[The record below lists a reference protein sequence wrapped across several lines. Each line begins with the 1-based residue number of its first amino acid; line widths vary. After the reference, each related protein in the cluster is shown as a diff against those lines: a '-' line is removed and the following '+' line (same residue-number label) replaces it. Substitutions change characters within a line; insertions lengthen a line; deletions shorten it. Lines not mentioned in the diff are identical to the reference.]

1 VSLTTHPLLLE
12 HTALLVIDMQRDF
25 CALGGYADQAG
36 MDVSRLHAPIAAI
49 QALLDRARGVGMLVV
64 HTREGHRP
72 DLSDLPEPKRRRA
85 QATGAAI
92 GSPGPLGRLLVRGE
106 FGHDLIDELQ
116 PRAGEPV
123 IDKPGYSAFAHT
135 DLELILRRRGI
146 ERLILTGVT
155 TEVCVASTLRQAIDL
170 GFDCLTVRD
179 ACASSDPQ
187 LHAAALAMI
196 EVEGGLFGSVID
208 SHRLLSQLEGSP

>member
-1 VSLTTHPLLLE
+1 MSLKDLHPAR
-12 HTALLVIDMQRDF
+12 TALLVIDMQRDF

-36 MDVSRLHAPIAAI
+36 MDVSRLRAPIPAI
-49 QALLDRARGVGMLVV
+49 QALLDRARSLGMLVV

-85 QATGAAI
+85 EATGAPI
-92 GSPGPLGRLLVRGE
+92 GSAGPLGRLLVRGE

-123 IDKPGYSAFAHT
+123 IDKPGYSAFAYT

-155 TEVCVASTLRQAIDL
+155 TEVCVSSTLRQAIDL
-170 GFDCLTVRD
+170 GFDCVSISD

-196 EVEGGLFGSVID
+196 EVEGGLFGSVTD
-208 SHRLLSQLEGSP
+208 STDLLRRLERAA

>member
-1 VSLTTHPLLLE
+1 VSLTTNPLVPE

-36 MDVSRLHAPIAAI
+36 MDVSLLRAPIPAI

-85 QATGAAI
+85 QATAAPI

-155 TEVCVASTLRQAIDL
+155 TEVYVASTLRQAIDL
-170 GFDCLTVRD
+170 GFDCLTVSD

-196 EVEGGLFGSVID
+196 EVEGGLFGSVTD
-208 SHRLLSQLEGSP
+208 STDLLRRLERAA

>member
-1 VSLTTHPLLLE
+1 MSLTTHPLFLE

-36 MDVSRLHAPIAAI
+36 MDVSRLRAPIPAT
-49 QALLDRARGVGMLVV
+49 QALLDRA
-64 HTREGHRP
+64 
-72 DLSDLPEPKRRRA
+72 
-85 QATGAAI
+85 
-92 GSPGPLGRLLVRGE
+92 RGE

-179 ACASSDPQ
+179 ACASADPQ

-196 EVEGGLFGSVID
+196 EVEGGLCGSVID

>member
-1 VSLTTHPLLLE
+1 MSLTTNLLHPQR
-12 HTALLVIDMQRDF
+12 TALLVIDMQRDF

-36 MDVSRLHAPIAAI
+36 MDVSRLRAPIPAI
-49 QALLDRARGVGMLVV
+49 QALLDRARSLGMLVA

-85 QATGAAI
+85 EATGAPI
-92 GSPGPLGRLLVRGE
+92 GSAGPLGRLLVRGE

-123 IDKPGYSAFAHT
+123 IDKPGYSAFAYT
-135 DLELILRRRGI
+135 DLELILRRRI
-146 ERLILTGVT
+146 EQLILTGVT
-155 TEVCVASTLRQAIDL
+155 TEVCVSSTLRQAIDL
-170 GFDCLTVRD
+170 GFDCLTVSD

-196 EVEGGLFGSVID
+196 EVEGGLFGSVTD
-208 SHRLLSQLEGSP
+208 SASLLRRLERTA

>member
-1 VSLTTHPLLLE
+1 
-12 HTALLVIDMQRDF
+12 
-25 CALGGYADQAG
+25 
-36 MDVSRLHAPIAAI
+36 MDVSRLRAPIPAI
-49 QALLDRARGVGMLVV
+49 QALLDRARSLGMLVV

-85 QATGAAI
+85 EATGAPI
-92 GSPGPLGRLLVRGE
+92 GSAGPLGRLLVRGE

-123 IDKPGYSAFAHT
+123 IDKPGYSAFAYT

-146 ERLILTGVT
+146 EQLILSGVT
-155 TEVCVASTLRQAIDL
+155 TEVCVSSTLRQAIDL
-170 GFDCLTVRD
+170 GFDCVSISD

-196 EVEGGLFGSVID
+196 EVEGGLFGSVTD
-208 SHRLLSQLEGSP
+208 STDLLRRLERAA

>member
-1 VSLTTHPLLLE
+1 MSLTTNLLFLE

-36 MDVSRLHAPIAAI
+36 MDVSRLRAPIAAI

-85 QATGAAI
+85 QATGAPI
-92 GSPGPLGRLLVRGE
+92 GSHGPLGRLLVRGE

-179 ACASSDPQ
+179 ACASADPQ

-196 EVEGGLFGSVID
+196 GVEGGLFGSVID

>member
-1 VSLTTHPLLLE
+1 VSLKDLHPAR
-12 HTALLVIDMQRDF
+12 TALLVIDMQRDF

-36 MDVSRLHAPIAAI
+36 MDVSRLRAPIPAI
-49 QALLDRARGVGMLVV
+49 QALLDRARSLGMLVV

-85 QATGAAI
+85 EATGAPI
-92 GSPGPLGRLLVRGE
+92 GSAGPLGRLLVRGE

-123 IDKPGYSAFAHT
+123 IDKPGYSAFAYT

-155 TEVCVASTLRQAIDL
+155 TEVCVSSTLRQAIDL
-170 GFDCLTVRD
+170 GFDCVSISD

-196 EVEGGLFGSVID
+196 EVEGGLFGSVTD
-208 SHRLLSQLEGSP
+208 STDLLRRLERAA

>member
-1 VSLTTHPLLLE
+1 MSLKDLHPAR
-12 HTALLVIDMQRDF
+12 TALLVIDMQRDF

-36 MDVSRLHAPIAAI
+36 MDVSRLRAPIPAI
-49 QALLDRARGVGMLVV
+49 QALLDRARSLGMLVV

-85 QATGAAI
+85 EATGAPI
-92 GSPGPLGRLLVRGE
+92 GSAGPLGRLLVRGE

-123 IDKPGYSAFAHT
+123 IDKPGYSAFAYT

-155 TEVCVASTLRQAIDL
+155 TEVCVSSTLRQAIDL
-170 GFDCLTVRD
+170 GFDCVSISD

-196 EVEGGLFGSVID
+196 EVEGGLFGSVTDSID
-208 SHRLLSQLEGSP
+208 LLRRLERVA

>member
-1 VSLTTHPLLLE
+1 MSLTTNPLFLE

-36 MDVSRLHAPIAAI
+36 MDVSRLRAPIPAI

-72 DLSDLPEPKRRRA
+72 DLSDLPDPKRRRA
-85 QATGAAI
+85 QATGAPI

-155 TEVCVASTLRQAIDL
+155 TEVCVSSTLRQAIDL
-170 GFDCLTVRD
+170 GFDCLTVSD

-196 EVEGGLFGSVID
+196 EVEGGLFGSVTD
-208 SHRLLSQLEGSP
+208 SASLLRRLERAA

>member
-1 VSLTTHPLLLE
+1 MTLATNLNPGR
-12 HTALLVIDMQRDF
+12 TALLVIDMQRDF

-36 MDVSRLHAPIAAI
+36 MDVSRLRAPIPAI
-49 QALLDRARGVGMLVV
+49 QALLDRARGLGMLVV

-85 QATGAAI
+85 QATGASI
-92 GSPGPLGRLLVRGE
+92 GSAGPLGRLLVRGE

-135 DLELILRRRGI
+135 DLELILRCRGI

-155 TEVCVASTLRQAIDL
+155 AEVCVASTLRQAIDL
-170 GFDCLTVRD
+170 GFDCLTVSD

-196 EVEGGLFGSVID
+196 EVEGGLFGSVTD
-208 SHRLLSQLEGSP
+208 STDLLRRLERAA

>member
-1 VSLTTHPLLLE
+1 MSLKDLHPAR
-12 HTALLVIDMQRDF
+12 TALLVIDMQRDF

-36 MDVSRLHAPIAAI
+36 MDVSRLRAPIPAI
-49 QALLDRARGVGMLVV
+49 QALLDRARSLGMLVL

-85 QATGAAI
+85 EATGAPI
-92 GSPGPLGRLLVRGE
+92 GSAGPLGRLLVRGE
-106 FGHDLIDELQ
+106 FGHNLIDELQ

-123 IDKPGYSAFAHT
+123 IDKPGYSAFAYT

-146 ERLILTGVT
+146 EQLILTGVT
-155 TEVCVASTLRQAIDL
+155 TEVCVSSTLRQAIDL
-170 GFDCLTVRD
+170 GFDCVSISD

-196 EVEGGLFGSVID
+196 EVEGGLFGSVTD
-208 SHRLLSQLEGSP
+208 STDLLRRLERAA

>member
-1 VSLTTHPLLLE
+1 MSLKDVHPAR
-12 HTALLVIDMQRDF
+12 TALLVIDMQRDF

-36 MDVSRLHAPIAAI
+36 MDVSRLRAPIPAI
-49 QALLDRARGVGMLVV
+49 QALLDRARSLGMLVV

-85 QATGAAI
+85 EATGAPI
-92 GSPGPLGRLLVRGE
+92 GSAGPLGRLLVRGE

-123 IDKPGYSAFAHT
+123 IDKPGYSAFAYT

-146 ERLILTGVT
+146 EQLFLSGVT
-155 TEVCVASTLRQAIDL
+155 TEVCVSSTLRQAIDL
-170 GFDCLTVRD
+170 GFDCVSISD

-196 EVEGGLFGSVID
+196 EVEGGLFGSVTDSID
-208 SHRLLSQLEGSP
+208 LLRRLERVA

>member
-1 VSLTTHPLLLE
+1 MSLTTNLLHPQR
-12 HTALLVIDMQRDF
+12 TALLVIDMQRDF

-36 MDVSRLHAPIAAI
+36 MDVSRLRAPIPAI
-49 QALLDRARGVGMLVV
+49 QALLDRARGLGMLVV

-72 DLSDLPEPKRRRA
+72 DISDLPDTKRRRA
-85 QATGAAI
+85 EATGAPI
-92 GSPGPLGRLLVRGE
+92 GSAGPLGRLLVRGE

-155 TEVCVASTLRQAIDL
+155 TEVCVSSTLRQAIDL
-170 GFDCLTVRD
+170 GFDCLTVSD

-208 SHRLLSQLEGSP
+208 SASLLRRLERAA